1 MRYLLT
7 PWALLGS
14 GITAGVLFAV
24 ALSVVPALLAMPVGR
39 YVEAHRL
46 LGRNWDPTM
55 PIIVLTTTAADVALA
70 VVTDVAA
77 QRAAFLLAAVLMLAV
92 AGVSHLLNVP
102 LNRAVK
108 GLDPQ
113 RPVPDGWHD
122 PRPTWRNYHLLRTVI
137 AVAAFGVNVG
147 AVLLTSP

>member
-1 MRYLLT
+1 MWYLLAL
-7 PWALLGS
+7 WALIGS

-55 PIIVLTTTAADVALA
+55 PIIVLTTTAADVTLA
-70 VVTDVAA
+70 VMADSAA
-77 QRAAFLLAAVLMLAV
+77 RRGTFLLAAVLMLAV

-113 RPVPDGWHD
+113 APVPDGWHD
-122 PRPTWRNYHLLRTVI
+122 PRPTWRSYHLLRTVI
-137 AVAAFGVNVG
+137 AVAAFAVTVG
-147 AVLLTSP
+147 SVLLTSS